1 MKLVL
6 APMEGLADAPM
17 RALLTSMG
25 GYDWCVSEFIRVN
38 DTLLPARVFRRYVPE
53 ADNGFRTPAG
63 TPVHV
68 QLLGSDPVAVA
79 ENAAVAASL
88 GAPAID
94 LNFGC
99 PAKTVNRHRGGA
111 VLLDEP
117 ELLYRIVSAV
127 RRAVPAGIPVSAKMR
142 LGYRDRSR
150 MLDNAR
156 GMVEAGAGWLTV
168 HARTKEDGYRPPAYW
183 HEIARLREVTGTMPV
198 IANGEVW
205 TVDDHAR
212 CRAESGCDDVMLG
225 RGAVASPG
233 LALAITGRARGGSEE
248 LPRWSALAELQC
260 EFVRAPDVGEDAATG
275 RYKGW
280 LAFLARTYIEAAALL
295 PVVRRMRT
303 RAEVMDAIRAS
314 CAGER
319 RSAVR
324 GDADQGAGAAAAS
337 AAGAA
342 DCSAGCAN

>member
-1 MKLVL
+1 MRLIL

-17 RALLTSMG
+17 RALLTAMG
-25 GYDWCVSEFIRVN
+25 GFDWCVSEFIRIN
-38 DTLLPARVFRRYVPE
+38 DTLLPPRVFRRYVPE
-53 ADNGFRTPAG
+53 AEHGFRTAAG

-68 QLLGSDPVAVA
+68 QLLGSDPVALA
-79 ENAAVAASL
+79 ENAAVAAAL

-117 ELLYRIVSAV
+117 EVLHAIIAAV
-127 RRAVPAGIPVSAKMR
+127 RAAVPAAIPVSAKMR
-142 LGYRDRSR
+142 LGFRDRER

-156 GMVEAGAGWLTV
+156 AVVDAGAAWLTV

-183 HEIARLREVTGTMPV
+183 HEIARLRTVTGALPV

-205 TVDDHAR
+205 TTADHAR
-212 CRAESGCDDVMLG
+212 CVAESGCSDVMLG

-233 LALAITGRARGGSEE
+233 LALAIRRQQDCAG
-248 LPRWSALAELQC
+248 LPSWPALIDAQC
-260 EFVRAPDVGEDAATG
+260 EFVNAPDVHDQAATG

-280 LAFLARTYIEAAALL
+280 LAFLARTYIEAEALL
-295 PVVRRMRT
+295 PVVRRLRT
-303 RAEVMDAIRAS
+303 RGEVIAAIRAS
-314 CAGER
+314 AI
-319 RSAVR
+319 VR
-324 GDADQGAGAAAAS
+324 V
-337 AAGAA
+337 
-342 DCSAGCAN
+342 